1 MTKKKIVTLCLAAV
15 LVIMV
20 VAGASLAY
28 LTDTKQATNTFTIG
42 NVDISLEEPT
52 WDENNAKDLSP
63 NATVPKDPQV
73 KNDSTT
79 NPCYC
84 YLQVT
89 VPKDAQ
95 GQLFTLNGVS
105 NQWTLVNSDTSGAA
119 SNTYVYAYATNENTM
134 TALAKGATTPKLFT
148 SVTLAD
154 RASFDNTTYD
164 IPVKAYAIQTTDLS
178 ESTASGIWNLVKGEL
193 GL

>member
-1 MTKKKIVTLCLAAV
+1 MKKRNLI
-15 LVIMV
+15 I
-20 VAGASLAY
+20 AGALCVCLVFAGVMA
-28 LTDTKQATNTFTIG
+28 LFTDQDQATNTFTIG
-42 NVDISLEEPT
+42 NVDITLEEPN
-52 WDENNAKDLSP
+52 WDENDAKDLSP

-84 YLQVT
+84 YLEVT

-95 GQLFTLNGVS
+95 GQLFTLNDVS
-105 NQWTLVNSDTSGAA
+105 SQWTLVNSDTSGATA
-119 SNTYVYAYATNENTM
+119 NKYVYAYAANENTM
-134 TALAKGATTPKLFT
+134 TSLASGATTPKLFT

-154 RASFDNTTYD
+154 RASFDATTYD

-178 ESTASGIWNLVKGEL
+178 QSTASGIWTLVKGEL